1 MDVLRLALP
10 AWAILNVPFATHSP
24 HTRQLTIP
32 EPGEA
37 WAR

>member
-1 MDVLRLALP
+1 MDALQLALP
-10 AWAILNVPFATHSP
+10 AWASLNALLAAHSP
-24 HTRQLTIP
+24 HTRQVTIS